1 MQPALACHDVRGNR
15 ARVTEAIDADTN
27 RLQPGLSRQ
36 AAHAASADRLALARL
51 HGQNIYANG
60 LFQDSY
66 HAYQSAAVQTSC
78 PVQPTVRS
86 GYHAYMESMD
96 INGTQLEVR
105 QIAGSPLLAPLV
117 FLHEGLGSVS
127 LWTQRGVDWPAAVC
141 EATGRLGVVY
151 SRRGY
156 GESEPVPAGR
166 NILKADYM
174 HAEAFEVLPALL
186 SQLQAIHPGCARP
199 ALLGHS
205 DGATIALLYASR
217 YPVAA
222 CVAMAPHVMVE
233 DVAVQAIAQA
243 ASAFEAGG
251 LRDRL
256 ARHHADV
263 DGAFWQ
269 WNDVWLSPAF
279 RGFDIRANCAGI
291 TAPLL
296 LIQGLDDEYGTMQQ
310 LDEVARAAP
319 QARQLRLPACGHSPQ
334 RDQPQKTLE
343 AVAGF
348 LAGLD

>member
-1 MQPALACHDVRGNR
+1 
-15 ARVTEAIDADTN
+15 
-27 RLQPGLSRQ
+27 
-36 AAHAASADRLALARL
+36 
-51 HGQNIYANG
+51 
-60 LFQDSY
+60 
-66 HAYQSAAVQTSC
+66 
-78 PVQPTVRS
+78 
-86 GYHAYMESMD
+86 MD
-96 INGTQLEVR
+96 IKGTQLEVK

-127 LWTQRGVDWPAAVC
+127 LWRQRGVDWPEAVC
-141 EATGRLGVVY
+141 EATGRAGVVY

-156 GESEPVPAGR
+156 GQSAPVPAGR

-174 HAEAFEVLPALL
+174 HTEAFEVLPALL
-186 SQLQAIHPGCARP
+186 LQLQAVHPGYAKP

-233 DVAVQAIAQA
+233 DVALQAIAQA
-243 ASAFEAGG
+243 TSAFEAGG

-263 DGAFWQ
+263 DGAFRQ

-279 RGFDIRANCAGI
+279 RGFDIWADCAGI

-296 LIQGLDDEYGTMQQ
+296 LIQGLDDEYGTLRQ
-310 LDEVARAAP
+310 LDEIARVAP
-319 QARQLRLPACGHSPQ
+319 HARQLRLAACGHSPQ
-334 RDQPQKTLE
+334 RDQPHKALE
-343 AVAGF
+343 GVTGF